1 MTNRSKHVC
10 VANRK
15 ILEKDN
21 IVSHNTQIHD
31 GTLSC
36 LGTGTS
42 IKCVGNKLVLWAQ
55 TSNVSEMMRSS
66 KCIQLIM

>member
-1 MTNRSKHVC
+1 MANRIKHVC

-21 IVSHNTQIHD
+21 IDTIFKQIQD

-42 IKCVGNKLVLWAQ
+42 MTIGGG
-55 TSNVSEMMRSS
+55 
-66 KCIQLIM
+66 

>member
-1 MTNRSKHVC
+1 MANRSKHVC
-10 VANRK
+10 VTNRT

-36 LGTGTS
+36 LGIGTS
-42 IKCVGNKLVLWAQ
+42 IKCDGNKLVLWAQ
-55 TSNVSEMMRSS
+55 ASNVSEMMR
-66 KCIQLIM
+66 

>member
-1 MTNRSKHVC
+1 MTNRSKHVY

-21 IVSHNTQIHD
+21 IDSPNRQIHD

-42 IKCVGNKLVLWAQ
+42 MTIGGVKLVLWAQ
-55 TSNVSEMMRSS
+55 APSVSEMMRSR